1 MIYLEGVNDI
11 GNVAFSRFRL
21 VVKENS
27 LKIEA
32 TVRSDDVSDGNNAI
46 ANAGEVTVFKQF
58 DGLTDR
64 FAVETLEISDTAGN
78 SEYWV

>member
-1 MIYLEGVNDI
+1 MMFPWLHP
-11 GNVAFSRFRL
+11 
-21 VVKENS
+21 
-27 LKIEA
+27 
-32 TVRSDDVSDGNNAI
+32 I

-78 SEYWV
+78 SEYWSLSGAQADRGSGWCDFEYLCDDGCIEYG